1 MCQTS
6 ASLSG
11 AACGGESFN
20 RSFFPSR
27 KGERGTGRNNKEY
40 YKDLHQQAYARL
52 TSMQAFGESK
62 REAAAN
68 GEMQDKIFSYN
79 TYKTYWKHTKYFISY
94 IKNAHPE
101 CTTLKSAKK
110 YVNEWLRL
118 REEQGLSA
126 WTVQTEA
133 KALGKLYGIT
143 PDDEFYYQPP
153 KRERE
158 NIKRSR
164 GEATRDAHFS
174 EANNEE
180 LIRFCRGTG
189 LRRSELEHLHGD
201 ALFPDWEIVAR
212 QETISKIPPEL
223 RTEKE
228 KLELSIIDDALM
240 FSEEWFLKVVGKG
253 GRIRL
258 SPIIGKYADKI
269 VERVQETPKDKRVW
283 EYVSSNA
290 DIHSYRADYAGAI
303 YKMYARPIEE
313 IPYDG
318 ENQGTGRRYQTDVY
332 TCRGDEAKKKLDKAA
347 MLLCSK
353 ALGHNRLSIVADN
366 YLRNL

>member
-1 MCQTS
+1 MYLPDAGC
-6 ASLSG
+6 SLS
-11 AACGGESFN
+11 AARGGLGLNSLIF
-20 RSFFPSR
+20 R
-27 KGERGTGRNNKEY
+27 KGGSGTGRKNKEY
-40 YKDLHQQAYARL
+40 AKDLHQQAYEKL
-52 TSMQAFGESK
+52 TAMQAFGQSK
-62 REAAAN
+62 REAAAD
-68 GEMQDKIFSYN
+68 GQMQDKIFSYN
-79 TYKTYWKHTKYFISY
+79 TYKTYWKHTKYFIRY
-94 IKNAHPE
+94 IQSAHPE

-110 YVNEWLRL
+110 YVNEWLRK

-143 PDDEFYYQPP
+143 PDDELYYQPP
-153 KRERE
+153 KRERG

-164 GEATRDAHFS
+164 GEAKRDAHFS
-174 EANNEE
+174 EANNAE
-180 LIRFCRGTG
+180 LIAFCRGTG
-189 LRRSELEHLHGD
+189 LRRSELELLHGD
-201 ALFPDWEIVAR
+201 ALLSREQIVQQRMALTAR
-212 QETISKIPPEL
+212 AQGLDID
-223 RTEKE
+223 EK
-228 KLELSIIDDALM
+228 KALGILDDALL
-240 FSEEWFLKVVGKG
+240 FDTVWYLRVKGKG
-253 GRIRL
+253 GRVRI
-258 SPIIGKYADKI
+258 SPVIGKYADKI
-269 VERVQETPKDKRVW
+269 AERVQETPTDKRVW

-303 YKMYARPIEE
+303 YKAYARAIED

-318 ENQGTGRRYQTDVY
+318 ENQGTGRKFQKDVY